1 MRVNRERGSVLAL
14 VPAGFLVLMLLAAL
28 AVDSAVTY
36 LGQEQLHDALAA
48 AANDAVTAG
57 LDNPAFYRAGTI
69 EVDPVRAG
77 RTACL
82 SILAQDDAGLQHL
95 HLWMSVNDDSVQ
107 LQGTAVID
115 GVFGRIIPGFG
126 QRTVRGFADAVV
138 TGGPLSA
145 TAGQVRVEAPL
156 TPLDCSMAAAG
167 STG

>member
-1 MRVNRERGSVLAL
+1 MRVNSERGSVLAL

-28 AVDSAVTY
+28 TVDSAVTY
-36 LGQEQLHDALAA
+36 LGRDQLHDGLAA

-57 LDNPAFYRAGTI
+57 LDNPAFYGAGTI

-77 RTACL
+77 RAACL

-95 HLWMSVNDDSVQ
+95 HLWMSVNDDSVR

-115 GVFGRIIPGFG
+115 AVFGRIVPGFG
-126 QRTVRGFADAVV
+126 QRTVRASAQAVV
-138 TGGPLSA
+138 TEGPLRS

-156 TPLDCSMAAAG
+156 TPLDCSIAAAG